1 MARIRWTNEAEK
13 WLRDIHDY
21 IAQDNPIAAQ
31 RVISAIYEK
40 AQILKDFPEIGYKYR
55 TEPEGEIRIW
65 SLSNCLSHKRQ
76 GFDRYF
82 RDISWCDGN
91 RQIFKIKFWHN
102 NRIHA
107 DTQSRV
113 AFFIG
118 VALYKKSHL
127 PSSHWLW
134 VQAMLTL

>member
-55 TEPEGEIRIW
+55 TEPEGEIRI
-65 SLSNCLSHKRQ
+65 LLYGHYRIAYLIRDKDLIDIL
-76 GFDRYF
+76 GIFHGAMEIDRYL
-82 RDISWCDGN
+82 R
-91 RQIFKIKFWHN
+91 
-102 NRIHA
+102 
-107 DTQSRV
+107 
-113 AFFIG
+113 
-118 VALYKKSHL
+118 
-127 PSSHWLW
+127 
-134 VQAMLTL
+134 